1 MLLFEFEEII
11 NNFQSRLYFEP
22 SENRNYLLNF
32 KIVDEKPE
40 YIEDYTEE
48 KKILNYI
55 DEFLTENKSND
66 EVKEF
71 MEKLI
76 SFIDLCSDSYYNKG
90 FSIIDDKTFDIILK
104 KLEEIENKYKIS
116 SSNSPTKKVGY
127 KINGDE
133 DKFIFPKKLL
143 SLQNTYN
150 QEDILKWVEML
161 FKTTKNNFTI
171 LKEPKYDGLAITLIY
186 VNGRLDKMVT
196 RGNGEV
202 GKIINKE
209 KYLKNVPYIINHQ
222 DYIMISGEVIISE
235 TEFSE
240 INEDNNFANP
250 RNFTAGQM
258 LSKEIK
264 EEYFGKFTFKPYD
277 INPNIYDTIVEN
289 KKFLKSLGFEPTE
302 YEFIKTFDNLVP
314 FKNDFPMDG
323 LVFKINEIKLRDI
336 IGYTSKFPKWAVAY
350 KFDPEA
356 VKSVLRDVKWF
367 IGKTG
372 KLTPVG
378 IIDSVEVSRTMVTNV
393 NLYNY
398 PEIENLN
405 LKIGSGITVVK
416 CAEIIPRIKSVI
428 DSNGY
433 EIEKPTNCPYCG
445 SKLEEIGPELYCV
458 NKYCTEK
465 MKLKM
470 IFFASKNGMDIKGC
484 GTKIVEFLF
493 NNGYIRYF
501 NDFFELYKFKDE
513 ELIKKEIGINFN
525 KILDEIEK
533 AKSKGLRYILRSLS
547 IPEIGDVAARTIES
561 RVKDWNELYNI
572 VMYQNKNITDP
583 KKYLGIGEVAFNNL
597 KEFLSLKYNIE
608 MILKFINCG
617 VNLKSTFDNSN
628 KKDFKGKVVIT
639 GTFQVSRIKLIK
651 ALQDEGYEVVDT
663 VSNKIDFLICGQ
675 NPGSKLAKAKKLN
688 IPIKDE
694 SDSLVYNIIE
704 NLQ

>member
-1 MLLFEFEEII
+1 MFQFEFDEII
-11 NNFQSRLYFEP
+11 NSFEKRIYFEP
-22 SENRNYLLNF
+22 SDKRNYLLNF
-32 KIVDEKPE
+32 KLVNEKPE
-40 YIEDYTEE
+40 YVEDYTEE
-48 KKILNYI
+48 KKILEYI
-55 DEFLTENKSND
+55 DLFLEENKSNE
-66 EVKEF
+66 EVCEF
-71 MEKLI
+71 LDKLI
-76 SFIDLCSDSYYNKG
+76 SFINLCSDSYYNKG
-90 FSIIDDKTFDIILK
+90 FSIIDDKTFDIILN
-104 KLEEIENKYKIS
+104 KLGEIERKYKIS
-116 SSNSPTKKVGY
+116 PSNSPTKTVGFKV
-127 KINGDE
+127 DE
-133 DKFIFPKKLL
+133 DDKETFKFPKKLL

-150 QEDILKWVEML
+150 KDDILKWVEML
-161 FKTTKNNFTI
+161 FKSTKKEFKI
-171 LKEPKYDGLAITLIY
+171 IMEPKYDGLAISLIY
-186 VNGRLDKMVT
+186 INGKLDKMVT

-202 GKIINKE
+202 GKIVNKE
-209 KYLKNVPYIINHQ
+209 RYLKNIPYTINHKDYIIV
-222 DYIMISGEVIISE
+222 SGEVIISE
-235 TEFSE
+235 TEFNE
-240 INEDNNFANP
+240 INEDNKFANP

-277 INPNIYDTIVEN
+277 TNPILYDTIIEN

-302 YEFIKTFDNLVP
+302 YEMVKTFDNLIP

-323 LVFKINEIKLRDI
+323 LVFKVNENKLRDI

-356 VKSVLRDVKWF
+356 VKSVLREVKWF

-378 IIDSVEVSRTMVTNV
+378 VIDSVEVSRTIVTNV

-405 LKIGSGITVVK
+405 LKIGSSVTVVK

-428 DSNGY
+428 DSAGY
-433 EIEKPTNCPYCG
+433 KIEKPTECPYCG

-458 NKYCTEK
+458 NKYCKEK

-501 NDFFELYKFKDE
+501 NDFFELNKFKDE

-533 AKSKGLRYILRSLS
+533 CKTKGLRYILRSLS

-561 RVKDWNELYNI
+561 KVSSWNE
-572 VMYQNKNITDP
+572 MYDIIMYKNKKINDP
-583 KKYLGIGEVAFNNL
+583 KKYLGIGEVAFNNI
-597 KEFLSLKYNIE
+597 KEFLELKYNIK
-608 MILKFINCG
+608 MILDFINRG
-617 VNLKSTFDNSN
+617 VNLKSTFDNSV
-628 KKDFKGKVVIT
+628 KKDFKGRVVIT
-639 GTFQVSRIKLIK
+639 GTFQVSRIKIIK
-651 ALQDEGYEVVDT
+651 ALENEGYEVVDT
-663 VSNKIDFLICGQ
+663 ISNKVDFLICGK
-675 NPGSKLAKAKKLN
+675 NAGSKLEKAKKLN

-694 SDSLVYNIIE
+694 SDPIVYNLIK
-704 NLQ
+704 LL